1 MFVNT
6 FRGQGDTII
15 TVKPPIH
22 YIFFTI
28 PIVKYLLLKDSRT
41 MAVFFCSN
49 LRKDSHTFIINY
61 SFAKSKFYSS
71 NAKITL

>member
-6 FRGQGDTII
+6 FRDQGDTII
-15 TVKPPIH
+15 TVKTPPIH

-41 MAVFFCSN
+41 MAVFFLLYFN
-49 LRKDSHTFIINY
+49 HKINY
-61 SFAKSKFYSS
+61 TIRF
-71 NAKITL
+71 ILLPVRRDV